1 VLDSGPPLSSLGD
14 SLISEHFIDEFRN
27 AKKEHLRVT
36 LYLHLERILL
46 KFDEIMKTELAS
58 VNQALESFLDSRIEQ
73 AKKLGPS
80 HVQYYSYIKEY
91 LMRGGKRFRPLA
103 VVVAYK
109 AIGGNI
115 PPESYYRTA
124 CSVEILHNAS
134 LLHDDLIDHD
144 ETRRGGPTFHA
155 RYREW
160 YKKSVSPNPEKA
172 SHFGMTAAIL
182 GGDTLMNLGSVAITE
197 SKLDPDIGIA
207 CLANYQKSFNELVE
221 GVLLEMTM
229 VKDPNATPE
238 MYLEMIKLKTAVL
251 LEKSLLIGGSM
262 ARGSE
267 SQMKSLSEYGV
278 KVGQAFQIQD
288 DILGSFGDESV
299 TGKASDGDIREGK
312 KTMLVIEALRLGS
325 AKQKDV
331 LNKLLGKD
339 QIKEEEIERVRAT
352 FRDAGALESA
362 EEIMSRLLRE
372 GQAAL
377 DKANPSF
384 KEPYKQFLLDMSEFL
399 VTRNY

>member
-1 VLDSGPPLSSLGD
+1 VAPELLSSKA
-14 SLISEHFIDEFRN
+14 SSSSRHFINEFRN
-27 AKKEHLRVT
+27 AKKVHQVLT

-46 KFDEIMKTELAS
+46 TFDEIIKTEAAA
-58 VNQALESFLDSRIEQ
+58 VNRALEDFLDTRIEK
-73 AKKLGPS
+73 AKRLGPS

-91 LMRGGKRFRPLA
+91 MMRGGKRFRPIA

-160 YKKSVSPNPEKA
+160 YKKSVSPNIEKA

-197 SKLDPDIGIA
+197 SELDPDIGIA
-207 CLANYQKSFNELVE
+207 CLVNYQRSFNELVE
-221 GVLLEMTM
+221 GVLLEMSM
-229 VKDPNATPE
+229 VKDPKATPE
-238 MYLEMIKLKTAVL
+238 MYLEMIRMKTAVL

-278 KVGQAFQIQD
+278 KIGQAFQIQD

-312 KTMLVIEALRLGS
+312 KTMLVIEALRLGN
-325 AKQKDV
+325 AEQKKV
-331 LNKLLGKD
+331 LTKLLGKD
-339 QIKEEEIERVRAT
+339 QMTDEEVEKVRAT
-352 FRDAGALESA
+352 FRKAGAVESA
-362 EEIMSRLLRE
+362 EKMMSRLLHE
-372 GQAAL
+372 GQAAI
-377 DKANPSF
+377 DKATPSF
-384 KEPYKQFLLDMSEFL
+384 KEPYKQFLLDLSDFL
-399 VTRNY
+399 VKRNY

>member
-1 VLDSGPPLSSLGD
+1 VAPELLSSKA
-14 SLISEHFIDEFRN
+14 SSSFRHFIDEFRN
-27 AKKEHLRVT
+27 AKKVHQVLT

-46 KFDEIMKTELAS
+46 TFDEIIKTEAAA
-58 VNQALESFLDSRIEQ
+58 VNRALEDFLDTRIEK
-73 AKKLGPS
+73 AKRLGPS
-80 HVQYYSYIKEY
+80 HIQYYSYIKEY
-91 LMRGGKRFRPLA
+91 MMRGGKRFRPIA

-160 YKKSVSPNPEKA
+160 YKKSVSPNIEKA

-197 SKLDPDIGIA
+197 SELDPDIGIA
-207 CLANYQKSFNELVE
+207 CLVNYQKSFNELVE
-221 GVLLEMTM
+221 GVLLEMSM
-229 VKDPNATPE
+229 VKDPKATPE
-238 MYLEMIKLKTAVL
+238 MYLEMIRMKTAVL

-278 KVGQAFQIQD
+278 KIGQAFQIQD

-312 KTMLVIEALRLGS
+312 KTMLVIEALRLGN
-325 AKQKDV
+325 AEQKKV
-331 LNKLLGKD
+331 LTKLLGKD
-339 QIKEEEIERVRAT
+339 QMTDEEIEKVRAT
-352 FRDAGALESA
+352 FRKAGAVESA
-362 EEIMSRLLRE
+362 DKIMSRLLHE

-377 DKANPSF
+377 DKATPSF
-384 KEPYKQFLLDMSEFL
+384 KEPYKQFLLDLSDFL
-399 VTRNY
+399 VKRNY

>member
-1 VLDSGPPLSSLGD
+1 LSF
-14 SLISEHFIDEFRN
+14 E
-27 AKKEHLRVT
+27 
-36 LYLHLERILL
+36 
-46 KFDEIMKTELAS
+46 EIMKTELIA
-58 VNQALESFLDSRIEQ
+58 VNQALEDFLDTRIEN
-73 AKKLGPS
+73 AKRLGPS

-91 LMRGGKRFRPLA
+91 MLRGGKRFRPIA

-109 AIGGNI
+109 AIGGEV

-155 RYREW
+155 QYREW
-160 YKKSVSPNPEKA
+160 YKKSVSPNLDKA
-172 SHFGMTAAIL
+172 NHFGMTAAIL

-197 SKLDPDIGIA
+197 SKIDPDIGIA
-207 CLANYQKSFNELVE
+207 CLVNYQKSFSELVE

-229 VKDPNATPE
+229 VKDPKTTPE
-238 MYLEMIKLKTAVL
+238 MYLEMIRMKTAVL

-267 SQMKSLSEYGV
+267 SQMKALSEYGV

-312 KTMLVIEALRLGS
+312 KTMLVIETLRLGT
-325 AKQKDV
+325 AEQKKI
-331 LNKLLGKD
+331 LNKLLGND
-339 QIKEEEIERVRAT
+339 QITGEEVEKVRT
-352 FRDAGALESA
+352 IFRKAGALESA
-362 EEIMSRLLRE
+362 DKIMNRLLHE
-372 GQAAL
+372 GQVAL
-377 DKANPSF
+377 DKANPPF
-384 KEPYKQFLLDMSEFL
+384 KEPYKQFLLDMSDFL
-399 VTRNY
+399 VKRNY